1 LLYTKKVLKLRGTIN
16 TKVMF
21 NDKRGVPNQL
31 GERNIIAKNTSLV
44 GDISSDGDF
53 RVDGKIE
60 GTIKT
65 SGRVVIGKEGIVT
78 GTINCV
84 NADIEGT
91 FSGKLIV
98 DEILSLKDSAII
110 SGEVTLGKL
119 SVEPGA
125 TFNATCVMKGS
136 VKVMQNGEQET
147 KKTA

>member
-1 LLYTKKVLKLRGTIN
+1 
-16 TKVMF
+16 MF
-21 NDKRGVPNQL
+21 NEKKESPNPV

-44 GDISSDGDF
+44 GDINSDGDF

-65 SGRVVIGKEGIVT
+65 GGRVVIGKEGFVS
-78 GTINCV
+78 GTIECT

-98 DEILSLKDSAII
+98 DQVLSLKSTADI
-110 SGEVTLGKL
+110 SGDVIMGKL

-125 TFNATCVMKGS
+125 AFNATCSMKGS
-136 VKVMQNGEQET
+136 VKVMQNDAEKT

>member
-1 LLYTKKVLKLRGTIN
+1 
-16 TKVMF
+16 MF
-21 NDKRGVPNQL
+21 NEKKGIPNQL
-31 GERNIIAKNTSLV
+31 GERNIIAKNTSVV

-60 GTIKT
+60 GTVKT
-65 SGRVVIGKEGIVT
+65 TGRVVIGQEGVVT
-78 GTINCV
+78 GTIDCT

-98 DEILSLKDSAII
+98 DQVLSLKSTANI

-125 TFNATCVMKGS
+125 AFNATCTMKGT
-136 VKVMQNGEQET
+136 VKVMQNGGKEN

>member
-1 LLYTKKVLKLRGTIN
+1 
-16 TKVMF
+16 MF